1 VKEWSKEELY
11 LLGQVLPRVAQ
22 HLRMPLNNLA
32 LSAQQLSAHV
42 DESESGKRADSIL
55 QQSYY
60 RMLRLVNNLDFAP
73 RLLEDTLF
81 YKENVDIVA
90 WLDALCL
97 QAEGLFAEK
106 GVSLRFECEPSYHII
121 ALHKEYLERLV
132 WNLLNNALKFTP
144 DGGTVTV
151 SLKTAGSQLLLT
163 VADTGCGISDE
174 QMETVFDRWLN
185 REETDAAS
193 YGLGLGLPLC
203 RRIAEGHGGRLL
215 LSSQEGSGT
224 TVTVSLPDVTV
235 KSDTIH
241 DRSVDFEGGFSPV
254 LVELS
259 DGLPYTVF
267 TSENLDL

>member
-1 VKEWSKEELY
+1 MKEWSKEELY

-32 LSAQQLSAHV
+32 LSAQQLAAHT
-42 DESESGKRADSIL
+42 DETQSGQRAESVL
-55 QQSYY
+55 QQSYF

-73 RLLEDTLF
+73 QLLDDTPF
-81 YKENVDIVA
+81 YKANIDAVS
-90 WLDALCL
+90 WLNALCL

-106 GVSLRFECEPSYHII
+106 GVALRYDCDLPYHIV
-121 ALHKEYLERLV
+121 ALHKEYMERLV

-144 DGGTVTV
+144 AGGTVTV
-151 SLKTAGSQLLLT
+151 TLKTAGNQLFLA

-185 REETDAAS
+185 REESDPAT

-215 LSSQEGSGT
+215 LASQEGSGT
-224 TVTVSLPDVTV
+224 TVTVSLPDITV
-235 KSDTIH
+235 KNDVVH
-241 DRSVDFEGGFSPV
+241 DVSVDFAGGFSHV

-267 TSENLDL
+267 TPENLDL